1 MLFGMVRAV
10 NLTIKIFLVAGILM
24 FTHIGAVANEQ
35 VEGDHISD
43 GNEFYENEIVAI
55 VNDKIITKGQLE
67 RDVSMAMPVLRSRSP
82 NQESL
87 ARNIKIY
94 EKNAL
99 NARIERALIVAD
111 FTKKGGKVPEYFEKN
126 EYDNRVREYFHGDRL
141 ALLDFLRESGQ
152 TAREFK
158 DDIRESAIVGFVL
171 QNLPD
176 AKREVGQ
183 LQLEKYYLDHKDEF
197 VVERQVFLHEIVLDD
212 EKYTPE
218 ELDGKISE
226 IIEKLSAGCDVE
238 DVVDSYSDSPK
249 SAEIGWVCLSDLNR
263 EYVDAIEEFKS
274 KKFFKPIKSGNKTI
288 ILFVSQDKDREVR
301 SLEDVSDEIRNILT
315 LENKNR
321 ARVDYIKELKKKA
334 HIKIFVPSLAE

>member
-1 MLFGMVRAV
+1 MVRAV

-24 FTHIGAVANEQ
+24 FTHIGAIANEQ

-67 RDVSMAMPVLRSRSP
+67 RDVSMAMPLLRSRSP

-87 ARNIKIY
+87 KRNIKIY

-111 FTKKGGKVPEYFEKN
+111 FAKKGGKVPEYFEKN

-183 LQLEKYYLDHKDEF
+183 LQLEKYYLAHKDGF

-212 EKYTPE
+212 EKYTSE

-226 IIEKLSAGCDVE
+226 IVDKLLSGCDVE

-249 SAEIGWVCLSDLNR
+249 SAEVGWVCLSDLNS

-274 KKFFKPIKSGNKTI
+274 KKIFKPIKSNNKTI

-301 SLEDVSDEIRNILT
+301 SLEGVSDEIRDILM

-334 HIKIFVPSLAE
+334 YIKIFIPSLAE